1 MVTHTPSY
9 SKGSVEKAPG
19 KAIEHANKP
28 EENKGGKL
36 RYILAAGAFG
46 IMAIGAATYVSINK
60 HDDDSGHSDVGTY
73 NTVAP
78 VIMDDSTSPAYD
90 QAADQIIEEIAEEEG
105 ISLEADTP
113 SETEEPATPE
123 YLTDPLSGRQEPYNP
138 ELDRNGDG
146 IQDVWYNDAGKVGMI
161 DKNFDGKLNYIGG
174 AIIDVEPGTDLR
186 RSLEGTGI
194 GELADIYPG
203 LYRIDMEQ
211 WDDDFDGTMDRVV
224 MTYYYS
230 GGEDRK
236 EFKWTPVTHS
246 NWVAYAQE
254 QIDGRWSKI
263 VGENINL

>member
-1 MVTHTPSY
+1 MGMRSGWIVLVVCIIFLVAVLGGAHLLKKDDGT
-9 SKGSVEKAPG
+9 GS
-19 KAIEHANKP
+19 ND
-28 EENKGGKL
+28 
-36 RYILAAGAFG
+36 
-46 IMAIGAATYVSINK
+46 IGN
-60 HDDDSGHSDVGTY
+60 Y
-73 NTVAP
+73 NTVVP
-78 VIMDDSTSPAYD
+78 VIMDDSTSPEYD
-90 QAADQIIEEIAEEEG
+90 QTADQIIEEIAAEEG
-105 ISLEADTP
+105 INPEEAGQA
-113 SETEEPATPE
+113 EPATPE

-161 DKNFDGKLNYIGG
+161 DKNFDGKLDYIGG

-236 EFKWTPVTHS
+236 EFKMVDERMDWVTYS
-246 NWVAYAQE
+246 QE
-254 QIDGRWSKI
+254 LIDGRWSKFYKEDLI
-263 VGENINL
+263 L